1 MRYLMGIVLV
11 AVAAATGGVVAARA
25 QLVQDTARVEALDD
39 TEAQRLFGTLMSP
52 YCPGLTIATCPSPGA
67 DSLRRDIRARLA
79 RGETP
84 RVIVDAYVAAWG
96 EQVLGAP
103 PARNWALVLWV
114 LPGLLLVAG
123 AVALSLWLRSLRRV
137 AVPTD
142 GRAPGGTGP
151 LAEDAPPAEP
161 ALVAR
166 LEAEL
171 REFGKEV

>member
-1 MRYLMGIVLV
+1 VRIVMGIVLV
-11 AVAAATGGVVAARA
+11 AVAAATAGPAAVRA

-52 YCPGLTIATCPSPGA
+52 YCPGLTIASCPSPGA

-79 RGETP
+79 GGEAP
-84 RVIVDAYVAAWG
+84 QAIVDAYVSAWG

-103 PARNWALVLWV
+103 PARSWALVLWV
-114 LPGLLLVAG
+114 LPGLLLIAG

-137 AVPTD
+137 GILAEEVPQGVPAPPDERVPTAD
-142 GRAPGGTGP
+142 Q
-151 LAEDAPPAEP
+151 
-161 ALVAR
+161 ALLAR